1 MAFRFFLIVGDP
13 DLLRLRLRDLFL
25 LPERLRLLERDPLL
39 LRPETAEPLLW
50 IKKIEQIVS

>member
-25 LPERLRLLERDPLL
+25 LPERLRLLDRDPLL

-50 IKKIEQIVS
+50 IEKIEQIVS